1 MVPKVNIVEDDES
14 VSSVTPAMPAV
25 DFEGCTFFPLESE
38 YYEEMALRVT
48 KMMEDAGVKAYQPV
62 QEYDETTG
70 KGWLAP
76 SNSLVAF

>member
-62 QEYDETTG
+62 HETTG
-70 KGWLAP
+70 KGSWLAP